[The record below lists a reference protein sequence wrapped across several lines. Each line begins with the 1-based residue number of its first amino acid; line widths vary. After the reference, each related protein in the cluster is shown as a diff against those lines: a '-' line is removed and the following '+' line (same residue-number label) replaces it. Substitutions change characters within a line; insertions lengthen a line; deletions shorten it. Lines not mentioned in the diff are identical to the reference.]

1 VSELAVLTRA
11 LTPDEW
17 SARADAHRERA
28 ERVVGPHRLR
38 AAAGEAHPVWDFLFT
53 YYSLRPRQLLRWNPG
68 YGVTLLGDDAVR
80 RYLGRTG
87 YVTHA
92 GGVTVGT
99 DYLRARYET
108 VAFIGELL
116 AATADRP
123 AQLNCFGMHEW
134 AMVYRS
140 DQVRHAQVP
149 LRLGQAGTDR
159 VVESATPL
167 RCSHFDAFRFFT
179 ADAAPRNATVLTRET
194 QVQREQPG
202 CVHANMD
209 LYKWCYKLGP
219 LADSELLLDCLE
231 LAADAR
237 QLDMRASPYD
247 LRDYGFV
254 PIRVEESAGRAEYV
268 RCQSDL
274 AQRAAP
280 LRSALQRRCDLLLR
294 AAA

>member
-1 VSELAVLTRA
+1 MTEARLLTHDDWLTRA
-11 LTPDEW
+11 DL
-17 SARADAHRERA
+17 HRTRA
-28 ERVVGPHRLR
+28 ERVVGPHRSR
-38 AAAGEAHPVWDFLFT
+38 AATGQSHPVWDFLFT

-68 YGVTLLGDDAVR
+68 YGVTLLGDEAGR

-87 YVTHA
+87 YVVHA
-92 GGVTVGT
+92 GGVTVGI
-99 DYLRARYET
+99 DYLRSRRDT
-108 VAFIGELL
+108 VAFIDGLL
-116 AATADRP
+116 QATANRP

-140 DQVRHAQVP
+140 DEVRHTQVP

-179 ADAAPRNATVLTRET
+179 TAAAPRNAAVLTRDT

-237 QLDMRASPYD
+237 ELDMRASPYD
-247 LRDYGFV
+247 LRDYGFT

-294 AAA
+294 AAG